1 MHLRFNLPRIAL
13 LTPFDRALI
22 FLALIVFA
30 AVAACEPSA
39 ASAPAPMP
47 IRVVVVTTF
56 ELGKDTGDVPGEFQR
71 WVEKLPLATVLPF
84 PQGLHPLRLNK
95 RLGVLGMVSGEG
107 PSRMAASM
115 TALGYDPRFDLR
127 HAYFLLAGIAGIDP
141 KAGSVGSAAWA
152 KYVVTG
158 EAHEIDAREIPS
170 DWKTGYVP
178 LQRTTPYE
186 RPVPPADSI
195 WGTAVYTL
203 NPKLVDWAYGLS
215 KSVPL
220 EDSVPL
226 RKLRAKYVDTP
237 QARKPPF
244 VFEGDT
250 LASGIFWVGE
260 KLNTWA
266 EDWTHYWTHGRGTYA
281 TTAEEDGGMLQ
292 ALTFLAHT
300 HRVDL
305 SRVLVLR
312 TASDYD
318 MPPPGQTAAAL
329 LASEAT
335 EAGFSAFGTSV
346 NSAYAVGSKVVLEL
360 ATHWPHYR
368 DRVPAPGGAP

>member
-1 MHLRFNLPRIAL
+1 MHLRFESPRTTRR
-13 LTPFDRALI
+13 TPLQLN
-22 FLALIVFA
+22 FLALSLSFFG
-30 AVAACEPSA
+30 VAAACAPS
-39 ASAPAPMP
+39 SANTVTPLP

-56 ELGKDTGDVPGEFQR
+56 EIGKDTGDVPGEFQR

-84 PQGLHPLRLNK
+84 PQGMHPLRFNK
-95 RLGVLGMVSGEG
+95 TLGVLGMVSGEG
-107 PSRMAASM
+107 PARMAASM

-158 EAHEIDAREIPS
+158 EAHEIDAREIPP

-178 LQRTTPYE
+178 LERTTPYAK
-186 RPVPPADSI
+186 PVPPADSV

-203 NPKLVDWAYGLS
+203 NPKLVDWAYGTS

-220 EDSVPL
+220 ADSAPL
-226 RKLRAKYVDTP
+226 RKLRATYVDTP

-281 TTAEEDGGMLQ
+281 TTAEEDGGMMQ

-329 LASEAT
+329 LASEGT
-335 EAGFSAFGTSV
+335 EAGFSAFGASV
-346 NSAYAVGSKVVLEL
+346 DVAYAVGSKVVLEL
-360 ATHWPHYR
+360 ATHWPRYR
-368 DRVPAPGGAP
+368 DHIPGGSNAP